1 MKLIL
6 GTHRQALLEFT
17 QRVQRYGEPFRE
29 DVKEWLQ
36 ELVRQAES
44 GKRDSSDDA
53 LNYLRNRRGSDT
65 PLTGWARWKRED
77 RNIKFQAVL
86 RWLLTRQPLWEY
98 RMATEYFRITD
109 TLGVYRESIVPITV
123 IYEVDRVKRR
133 LRIARFVDLP
143 PVLNYYM
150 SSYVHVSLLK
160 IAEYFNEVK

>member
-6 GTHRQALLEFT
+6 GTHRHALLEFK

-53 LNYLRNRRGSDT
+53 LDYLRKRSSRNS
-65 PLTGWARWKRED
+65 PLSGWERWIQVD
-77 RNIKFQAVL
+77 RNTKFQAVL
-86 RWLLTRQPLWEY
+86 RWLMTRQPLWEY

-109 TLGVYRESIVPITV
+109 TLGVYQESIVPITV

-133 LRIARFVDLP
+133 FRISQFVDLP
-143 PVLNYYM
+143 P
-150 SSYVHVSLLK
+150 
-160 IAEYFNEVK
+160 A